1 MYMSYTNNFLQTANQ
16 ATESINGAGQ
26 AGVPQLLDYEHAAR
40 LYARDF
46 QERAPKY
53 GFLYYVKFIINSE
66 AQIREVD
73 KNVGVFVK
81 KIDLPKFQIKT
92 EVLNQYNRKTQVHT
106 GLTYNPITI
115 EFHDDTIGIT
125 NSLWVNYYK
134 NLIADGNYDTET
146 TNSPRQFANTKYGK
160 DDYEY
165 GIYNRG
171 VAKSFFERID
181 IYILHHT
188 KDHTLVSIINPK
200 ITDWRHDNLNQSE
213 GGKVLQNAMTVVYE
227 NVLYYKGSSNK
238 RIEGFVNEFY
248 DTTPSPLNNPNEPA
262 AASLENLNSDPRPQN
277 AVIFDRAQA
286 PLQTNN
292 PLFDKQGVARN
303 YSIPGKQITNLFDRQ
318 GKPRQYGLVNA
329 PNTLNNPLLDIA
341 AILAKDYVNQNGFG
355 RVGPKN
361 YNISSSA
368 LNASIRNPAGK
379 YYEPPSTQNV
389 PGLFNL
395 PGGVGINVFKS
406 FNRGVDGKLR
416 VNPAAIV
423 FPPKR

>member
-1 MYMSYTNNFLQTANQ
+1 
-16 ATESINGAGQ
+16 
-26 AGVPQLLDYEHAAR
+26 
-40 LYARDF
+40 
-46 QERAPKY
+46 
-53 GFLYYVKFIINSE
+53 
-66 AQIREVD
+66 
-73 KNVGVFVK
+73 
-81 KIDLPKFQIKT
+81 
-92 EVLNQYNRKTQVHT
+92 
-106 GLTYNPITI
+106 
-115 EFHDDTIGIT
+115 
-125 NSLWVNYYK
+125 
-134 NLIADGNYDTET
+134 
-146 TNSPRQFANTKYGK
+146 
-160 DDYEY
+160 
-165 GIYNRG
+165 
-171 VAKSFFERID
+171 
-181 IYILHHT
+181 
-188 KDHTLVSIINPK
+188 
-200 ITDWRHDNLNQSE
+200 
-213 GGKVLQNAMTVVYE
+213 MTVVYE